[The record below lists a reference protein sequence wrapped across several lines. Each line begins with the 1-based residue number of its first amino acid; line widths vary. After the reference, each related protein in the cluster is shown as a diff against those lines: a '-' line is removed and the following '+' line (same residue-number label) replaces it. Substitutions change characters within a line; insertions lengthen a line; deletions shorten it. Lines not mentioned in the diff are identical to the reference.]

1 MEKIV
6 NALIAAIEVWDP
18 YTAGH
23 QKRVATLALAIAR
36 EMGFSKRRLDILRI
50 AAILHD
56 IGKINLP
63 SEILCKPG
71 KLADCEFNLIKI
83 HSEAGYDILRRIE
96 FPSKVAQIV
105 YQHHEKMDGSGYP
118 QGLNNGDI
126 ILEARILNVAD
137 VVEAISSNRPYRP
150 ALGLQEALKEIKN
163 NENGKYD
170 HETVKICINLF
181 KKKNFKF
188 EDIKLREKEREP
200 NY

>member
-6 NALIAAIEVWDP
+6 NALIAAIEIWDP

-36 EMGFSKRRLDILRI
+36 EMGFNKKRLDILRI

-83 HSEAGYDILRRIE
+83 HSEAGYDILKKID
-96 FPSKVAQIV
+96 FPDLVADIV
-105 YQHHEKMDGSGYP
+105 HQHHEKMDGSGYP
-118 QGLNNGDI
+118 LGLKGNDI
-126 ILEARILNVAD
+126 LLEARILNVAD

-150 ALGLQEALKEIKN
+150 ALGIEEALHEIEENDN
-163 NENGKYD
+163 NRYD
-170 HETVKICINLF
+170 QDTAKICLILF
-181 KKKNFKF
+181 KEKNFQF
-188 EDIKLREKEREP
+188 EDIKLRETERESS
-200 NY
+200 